1 MPPFIRM
8 MQSKQCDSAS
18 FRRTV
23 YFLNDL
29 VKTVKEH
36 IRSYL
41 PDILRSMEPFW
52 DTNQFEILIFIR
64 VCSSC
69 FHSEFKL
76 YLVYVMPRMLSILSE
91 SAPEKRRAAT
101 EIVHCLHC
109 IVPSLD
115 NYLNVVFPGLMRFIE
130 NNEHVEASEREGVK
144 CLKRIVNE
152 LDVSLYTS
160 QIIMPLLRV
169 LSKDYCCVTDDIMDV
184 ICSVMCQKQ
193 QEAYIYLSAINKV
206 VSEKNINYPDFQK
219 ISNILYRGGVLAPRD
234 YSFDQKDDSVV
245 HPEEPVV
252 PRHHNGDMTAL
263 QTLWRQAVNLTTK
276 DEWIEW
282 SRRFTITLIKESPD
296 FSIRSCHALA
306 QTSQIFANELFN
318 AAFNSLWNEL
328 PAAYRADLASCF
340 KQAFNSKQPV
350 PPEITMKIL
359 SLAEFMEHDEE
370 IVLQM
375 SKDIVLPLDIGILGD
390 LAMNNNAY
398 AKALHYKEM
407 EYETTPDSC
416 IETLIQINNQLH
428 YPDAA
433 VGVLHYSQKYYEDIT
448 VMDELYEKLGR
459 WEEALEAYEKKQWNR
474 PLETE
479 LTMGR
484 IRCLNALGESELVL
498 RVIQRAEDKLGDC
511 GQAETAA
518 VYGAKAAF
526 DLGDWELLRMFITS
540 ASAYSTEISYYQVA
554 LYIHDREYEKAEKLI
569 SETRNAISRTL
580 APIISEGYD
589 RIYSHVIQLEE
600 LKELEEICSL
610 RKNYAPESPD
620 YFPAASHLVMI
631 FNKRLDG
638 VQRDVSVWHELL
650 SLRKLF
656 VEQKNPSSLEP
667 KRSYELEPLNE
678 DDRSSYDALCSYH
691 HWLKFISLARK
702 SNRPALALRTLESLG
717 INIKSYPRLGANPN
731 DENDAYAEVRYA
743 YHKFLY
749 DQGLT
754 KEAIQRLRKLVD
766 EDSSKGSNLR
776 YQSVDQDE
784 QMTVRVRMRLRL
796 AQWVLDENHRSL
808 SHQVVRDI
816 ATIINECSEFNKDHK
831 AYHEIAMLHMTC
843 AEYYN
848 RFTTQEAYAEVT
860 DHLKGAIG
868 SFFDAIS
875 LSKDKNSSLVL
886 QDILRLITL
895 WFTYGDREKV
905 INAINSGFNIIS
917 IDTWLYVIPQLVA
930 RIHIKESGAKRLL
943 INLLVQLTKAHPQ
956 ALVYPLTRSTRSE
969 TKSRQRAALE
979 VLSHLRRDNS
989 VLVNEADLVSSELI
1003 RVAVLWT
1010 EKWRRGIE
1018 EASTQYYE
1026 FRNVHKMLLIFDDLY
1041 RTIGVPSEVG
1051 LNRGREE

>member
-1 MPPFIRM
+1 M
-8 MQSKQCDSAS
+8 MQSKQCDAAS
-18 FRRTV
+18 FHRTV
-23 YFLNDL
+23 FFLDDL

-36 IRSYL
+36 IRPYL

-52 DTNQFEILIFIR
+52 ETNQIEILSFIR

-91 SAPEKRRAAT
+91 SSPDQLRSAT

-115 NYLNVVFPGLMRFIE
+115 NYLNVVLPGLMRFIE
-130 NNEHVEASEREGVK
+130 NSEHYDASLREGVK

-169 LSKDYCCVTDDIMDV
+169 LSKDYCIVTDDVMDV
-184 ICSVMCQKQ
+184 ICSIMCQKQ

-234 YSFDQKDDSVV
+234 YSFDQKDDSVFQ
-245 HPEEPVV
+245 PEEQPTA
-252 PRHHNGDMTAL
+252 RHHHGDTTAL

-306 QTSQIFANELFN
+306 QTSQVFANELFN
-318 AAFNSLWNEL
+318 AAFNSMWNEL

-375 SKDIVLPLDIGILGD
+375 SKDVVLPLDIGLLGD

-407 EYETTPDSC
+407 EYETTPDTC

-433 VGVLHYSQKYYEDIT
+433 VGVLHYSEKYYEDIT

-459 WEEALEAYEKKQWNR
+459 WEEALEAYESKQINR

-484 IRCLNALGESELVL
+484 IRCLNALGESEMVL

-526 DLGDWELLRMFITS
+526 DLGNWELLRLFITN
-540 ASAYSTEISYYQVA
+540 ASSHSTEISSYQVA

-569 SETRNAISRTL
+569 SETRNAISRIL

-610 RKNYAPESPD
+610 RKNNSPETPE
-620 YFPAASHLVMI
+620 YVQAASHLVTI

-656 VEQKNPSSLEP
+656 VEQKHLNSVDARNQSDLEAM
-667 KRSYELEPLNE
+667 NE
-678 DDRSSYDALCSYH
+678 EKQINYDTLYSYH

-717 INIKSYPRLGANPN
+717 IDLKMYSKLGENPD
-731 DENDAYAEVRYA
+731 DETNAYAEVRYA

-754 KEAIQRLRKLVD
+754 KEAITRLRRLVNQ
-766 EDSSKGSNLR
+766 DSPKGSKLL
-776 YQSVDQDE
+776 YQSMDQDE

-796 AQWVLDENHRSL
+796 AQWILDESHRDL
-808 SHQVVRDI
+808 GHQVVTDI
-816 ATIINECSEFNKDHK
+816 ATIIDECSQFNQDHK
-831 AYHEIAMLHMTC
+831 AFHEIAMLHMTC

-848 RFTTQEAYAEVT
+848 RFSTQEACDEVT
-860 DHLKGAIG
+860 EHLKGAIG

-895 WFTYGDREKV
+895 WFTYGNREKV
-905 INAINSGFNIIS
+905 INAINCGFNIIS

-969 TKSRQRAALE
+969 TQSRQRAALE

-1026 FRNVHKMLLIFDDLY
+1026 FRNIHKMLLIFDDLY
-1041 RTIGVPSEVG
+1041 RTIGVPSEVAFFDG
-1051 LNRGREE
+1051 FDV